1 MTDNIFSL
9 EVLRARQGDCLMLHY
24 GTDDEPALALIDGGP
39 SGVYKSFLRPRL
51 VALRTERGL
60 ADTDALPIDLCML
73 SHIDDDHVVGLL
85 GLTKELVEADDN
97 NKPKIVQILDL
108 WHNAFDDIVDN
119 DAEELASA
127 VQARFGPASLSGD
140 IPLDAGANVDSVMVL
155 ASIPKGRRLRDDAVK
170 LGIERNLDVG
180 GQLVVAG
187 SANQPLDMG
196 KGLTITVAGPMLAE
210 VQDLQKDHAKWV
222 ATHPEEIRKSAEAL
236 AEYRDE
242 SVPNLSSIVV
252 LAATNGPDPKR
263 ILFTGDARGDKVLE
277 GLELVGLLDQGGSMH
292 VDVLKGPHHG
302 SANNLEQ
309 DFFER
314 ILADHYVF
322 SGDGQFGNPER
333 DTLEMLA
340 AARGDDDYVIH
351 LTYPVGEIDV
361 ERKKD
366 WEKHRADEQRRNAN
380 KPAVEVRAEW
390 SDTDNSL
397 AAFLAGNPAV
407 SDKVVVVEEGVPHT
421 IDLLGKR

>member
-1 MTDNIFSL
+1 
-9 EVLRARQGDCLMLHY
+9 
-24 GTDDEPALALIDGGP
+24 
-39 SGVYKSFLRPRL
+39 
-51 VALRTERGL
+51 
-60 ADTDALPIDLCML
+60 
-73 SHIDDDHVVGLL
+73 
-85 GLTKELVEADDN
+85 
-97 NKPKIVQILDL
+97 
-108 WHNAFDDIVDN
+108 
-119 DAEELASA
+119 
-127 VQARFGPASLSGD
+127 
-140 IPLDAGANVDSVMVL
+140 
-155 ASIPKGRRLRDDAVK
+155 
-170 LGIERNLDVG
+170 
-180 GQLVVAG
+180 
-187 SANQPLDMG
+187 
-196 KGLTITVAGPMLAE
+196 
-210 VQDLQKDHAKWV
+210 
-222 ATHPEEIRKSAEAL
+222 
-236 AEYRDE
+236 
-242 SVPNLSSIVV
+242 
-252 LAATNGPDPKR
+252 
-263 ILFTGDARGDKVLE
+263 
-277 GLELVGLLDQGGSMH
+277 MH

-397 AAFLAGNPAV
+397 AAFLAGNPAF